1 MGLMRSFNDQ
11 NGLMQSFEEQNG
23 VVRNFNEGNGPNAE
37 CNTMVLCTL
46 HNSDE
51 SLAGLFG

>member
-1 MGLMRSFNDQ
+1 MRSFNDQ